1 MYWGIKEMSLKL
13 FIKPKRI
20 DLRNSAI
27 VGGRHYSDIYIY
39 ILGYYE
45 AAKRLADSAL
55 NEGFQDALFY
65 PMCFNYR
72 HYLELSLKNLI
83 INCENYY
90 SMLEKWG
97 EVKNILKK
105 TVKNRLTKT
114 HSLAVLLSWFKERF
128 DLVSDETFDKNIYKI
143 IIDFHNFDPIGQ
155 CFRYPSKTDGSV
167 SFSIENIYDIKNIKD
182 KMEKVS
188 NYLNAVDTWITENEM
203 NANSI
208 F

>member
-1 MYWGIKEMSLKL
+1 MSLKL
-13 FIKPKRI
+13 FVKPKKI
-20 DLRNSAI
+20 NLKNSAI
-27 VGGRHYSDIYIY
+27 VGGRHYSDMYIY
-39 ILGYYE
+39 IVGYYE

-83 INCENYY
+83 INCEDYY
-90 SMLEKWG
+90 NILKEWKEARG
-97 EVKNILKK
+97 ILKK
-105 TVKNRLTKT
+105 TAKGDLIKT
-114 HSLAVLLSWFKERF
+114 HSLKKLLSWFKKRF

-155 CFRYPSKTDGSV
+155 CFRYPLKTDGNL

-188 NYLNAVDTWITENEM
+188 NYLGAVDTWIFENEM
-203 NANSI
+203 NAKSI

>member
-1 MYWGIKEMSLKL
+1 MSSKL

-20 DLRNSAI
+20 DLKKSAI
-27 VGGRHYSDIYIY
+27 VGGRHCSDMYIY
-39 ILGYYE
+39 ILGYCE

-90 SMLEKWG
+90 NILEKWG
-97 EVKNILKK
+97 QAKGILKK
-105 TVKNRLTKT
+105 SVKDDLNKT
-114 HSLAVLLSWFKERF
+114 HSIEKLLSWLKERF
-128 DLVSDETFDKNIYKI
+128 DLVSGETFDKNIYKI
-143 IIDFHNFDPIGQ
+143 IIDFHNFDPTGQ
-155 CFRYPSKTDGSV
+155 CFRYHIKTDGNP
-167 SFSIENIYDIKNIKD
+167 SFPIEKIYDIENIRD
-182 KMEKVS
+182 KMEQVS
-188 NYLNAVDTWITENEM
+188 NYLGAVDTWITENEM
-203 NANSI
+203 NAKSI

>member
-1 MYWGIKEMSLKL
+1 MSLKL

-20 DLRNSAI
+20 DLKNSVI
-27 VGGRHYSDIYIY
+27 VGGRHYSDMYIY

-90 SMLEKWG
+90 IILGKWG
-97 EVKNILKK
+97 EAKGILKK
-105 TVKNRLTKT
+105 TVKDRLTKT
-114 HSLAVLLSWFKERF
+114 HSLARLLSWFKERF
-128 DLVSDETFDKNIYKI
+128 DLVSDEIFDKKIYKI
-143 IIDFHNFDPIGQ
+143 IIDFHKFDPIGQ
-155 CFRYPSKTDGSV
+155 CFRYTFKTDENL
-167 SFSIENIYDIKNIKD
+167 SFPIEKIYDIENIRD
-182 KMEKVS
+182 KMEEVS
-188 NYLNAVDTWITENEM
+188 NYIDGVDTWLTENEM
-203 NANSI
+203 NARSI
-208 F
+208 V

>member
-1 MYWGIKEMSLKL
+1 MSLKL

-20 DLRNSAI
+20 NLKNSAI
-27 VGGRHYSDIYIY
+27 VGGRHYSDMYIY
-39 ILGYYE
+39 IIGYYE

-90 SMLEKWG
+90 SLLEKWG
-97 EVKNILKK
+97 KAKGILKR
-105 TVKNRLTKT
+105 TVKNRLTQT
-114 HSLAVLLSWFKERF
+114 HSLARLLSWFKERF
-128 DLVSDETFDKNIYKI
+128 DLVSDETFDKNVFKI
-143 IIDFHNFDPIGQ
+143 ITDFHNFDRKGQ
-155 CFRYPSKTDGSV
+155 CFRYHVKTDGNL
-167 SFSIENIYDIKNIKD
+167 SFPIEKIYDIENVRD
-182 KMEKVS
+182 NMEKVS
-188 NYLNAVDTWITENEM
+188 NYIDAVDVWLTENEM
-203 NANSI
+203 NARSI